1 MIVGVPK
8 EIKNNEYRVAMT
20 PAGVQQLVEQG
31 HKVLVETTAGDGSRF
46 LDEHYERIGAT
57 IVPTADA
64 WSAEMVIKVKEP
76 IAVEY
81 LPAL

>member
-1 MIVGVPK
+1 MIIGVPK

-31 HKVLVETTAGDGSRF
+31 HTVLVEASAGDGSRF
-46 LDEHYERIGAT
+46 LDDHYTRIGAK
-57 IVPTADA
+57 IVPTAADA
-64 WSAEMVIKVKEP
+64 WSAEMVVKVKEP

-81 LPAL
+81 